1 MPIILSDTIK
11 VKYKIDTKGR
21 NTVEMA
27 KLLRDYGVKGF
38 LYSVNPRSVVMAV
51 LPEDVMAVL
60 KEFRKLIDY
69 KLTLHQGSSM
79 YREYRSKLD
88 QLGVK

>member
-1 MPIILSDTIK
+1 MILSDTIK

-38 LYSVNPRSVVMAV
+38 LYSINKRSIVMAV
-51 LPEDVMAVL
+51 LPGDKEHNREVMEGL
-60 KEFRKLIDY
+60 
-69 KLTLHQGSSM
+69 
-79 YREYRSKLD
+79 REW
-88 QLGVK
+88 

>member
-1 MPIILSDTIK
+1 MVLSETIK

-38 LYSVNPRSVVMAV
+38 LYSLNPRSIVMAV
-51 LPEDVMAVL
+51 LPEDKEHNRKVM
-60 KEFRKLIDY
+60 EGIINENQ
-69 KLTLHQGSSM
+69 T
-79 YREYRSKLD
+79 
-88 QLGVK
+88 

>member
-1 MPIILSDTIK
+1 MILSDTIK

-38 LYSVNPRSVVMAV
+38 LYSINPHSIVMAV
-51 LPEDVMAVL
+51 LPEDKAHNRKVMEGIRNEN
-60 KEFRKLIDY
+60 KN
-69 KLTLHQGSSM
+69 
-79 YREYRSKLD
+79 
-88 QLGVK
+88 